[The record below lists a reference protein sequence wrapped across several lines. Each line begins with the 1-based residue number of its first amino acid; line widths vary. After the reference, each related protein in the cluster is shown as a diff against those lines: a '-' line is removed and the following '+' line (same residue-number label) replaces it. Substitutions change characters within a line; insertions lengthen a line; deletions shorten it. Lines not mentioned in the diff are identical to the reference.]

1 MGDRGVGYCRVDF
14 GGAVGGSLDADFF
27 NPFNFC
33 EMKVY
38 KTQCKNCLLSPDSIV
53 SPARRKQIIKKC
65 TSEQTFFVC
74 HKSSIQG
81 DEDVCCKTYFDQ
93 LGHYSQ
99 MIRIAGRLGMIQE
112 IEQEESE
119 KLPTW
124 AEMQKQ

>member
-1 MGDRGVGYCRVDF
+1 MGACVGLHL
-14 GGAVGGSLDADFF
+14 S
-27 NPFNFC
+27 NPFNRF

-53 SPARRKQIIKKC
+53 SPARRKEIIKKC
-65 TSEQTFFVC
+65 TTEQTFFVC

-81 DEDVCCKTYFDQ
+81 NEDVCCKTFYDR
-93 LGHYSQ
+93 LGYYSQ
-99 MIRIAGRLGMIQE
+99 MIRIAQRLGVIQD

-124 AEMQKQ
+124 AEMQNK

>member
-1 MGDRGVGYCRVDF
+1 
-14 GGAVGGSLDADFF
+14 
-27 NPFNFC
+27 
-33 EMKVY
+33 MKVY

-81 DEDVCCKTYFDQ
+81 DEDVCCKTYFDR
-93 LGHYSQ
+93 LGHHSQ

-112 IEQEESE
+112 IEQEETE

-124 AEMQKQ
+124 AEMQKKDYFHNLPKEISREPQDDLLPF

>member
-1 MGDRGVGYCRVDF
+1 MVRCV
-14 GGAVGGSLDADFF
+14 AANLS
-27 NPFNFC
+27 NPFNFV

-53 SPARRKQIIKKC
+53 SPARRKEIIKKC
-65 TSEQTFFVC
+65 TTEQTFFVC

-81 DEDVCCKTYFDQ
+81 DEDVCCKTYFDT

-124 AEMQKQ
+124 SEMQKQ